1 MNVIGKA
8 GRLAAV
14 LAAATMMI
22 PAAGMAQSAPASW
35 ATKDGRWSNWKE
47 GSFPTSAAH
56 YAALKAAAKGG
67 VKHTVND
74 IPDWSGIWTAARQ
87 PGWGTPTY
95 VNAPGTPVRE
105 GPAFPGQAAPPPGA
119 PKPEVP
125 VLTPVYQKKLENE
138 LARVAKGIEWDYL
151 SYCLPAGFPRWYTEP
166 FLREFITTPNETWMT
181 NEQQSET
188 RRIYTDGRGHV
199 PEDESYALWEGD
211 SIGFWDGDTLVIHTI
226 SLKPGEWNRSH
237 PEYSDKT
244 ETVELVKKNA
254 DGRIETRMTVYD
266 PESLQKPWHVI
277 WGSQRVTTP
286 NLRINMWACTENNN
300 VVKTAEGVTQFVLP
314 GEAGYKD
321 PSNFAAAPPADAK

>member
-1 MNVIGKA
+1 MNN
-8 GRLAAV
+8 RRTLLRNSLAMGGLLGLGACAT
-14 LAAATMMI
+14 AAAPT
-22 PAAGMAQSAPASW
+22 PPRPRAGIDGIGPLAPM
-35 ATKDGRWSNWKE
+35 R
-47 GSFPTSAAH
+47 AH
-56 YAALKAAAKGG
+56 PDRIF
-67 VKHTVND
+67 D
-74 IPDWSGIWTAARQ
+74 IKCCIRPFRPQ
-87 PGWGTPTY
+87 
-95 VNAPGTPVRE
+95 
-105 GPAFPGQAAPPPGA
+105 GPRLDA
-119 PKPEVP
+119 
-125 VLTPVYQKKLENE
+125 
-138 LARVAKGIEWDYL
+138 
-151 SYCLPAGFPRWYTEP
+151 
-166 FLREFITTPNETWMT
+166 
-181 NEQQSET
+181 EQM
-188 RRIYTDGRGHV
+188 
-199 PEDESYALWEGD
+199 
-211 SIGFWDGDTLVIHTI
+211 GDTLVIHTI

>member
-119 PKPEVP
+119 PSSRPCLPGLPPRRVRRALPPTLGFPAFPISPIPPMPPSSPASCIVP
-125 VLTPVYQKKLENE
+125 VQ
-138 LARVAKGIEWDYL
+138 
-151 SYCLPAGFPRWYTEP
+151 CRW
-166 FLREFITTPNETWMT
+166 
-181 NEQQSET
+181 
-188 RRIYTDGRGHV
+188 
-199 PEDESYALWEGD
+199 
-211 SIGFWDGDTLVIHTI
+211 
-226 SLKPGEWNRSH
+226 
-237 PEYSDKT
+237 
-244 ETVELVKKNA
+244 
-254 DGRIETRMTVYD
+254 
-266 PESLQKPWHVI
+266 
-277 WGSQRVTTP
+277 
-286 NLRINMWACTENNN
+286 
-300 VVKTAEGVTQFVLP
+300 
-314 GEAGYKD
+314 
-321 PSNFAAAPPADAK
+321 